1 LSSSGFDQVSV
12 ETLNRRLLLVTIFIF
27 VVFAMLVL
35 RLWFLQGINGQK
47 YRKQSESNRTHL
59 QKLTPYRGRILDRNG
74 ELLVSNLPAYDLY
87 INPEDIQDE
96 EQLLKDLK
104 RLINLD
110 PEEVRK
116 KIKTESGKYTLQSV
130 LIKKN
135 MSWEELAKIEVNRF
149 NMPGVNPPQRS
160 YQRSY
165 LYGDFGAHVIGYLG
179 EISEKELAGDKYPD
193 SDPGDFIGKYGVEG
207 RWQKELSG
215 AKGDE
220 QVEVDAAGRRLQVI
234 SKTAPVSGQNIS
246 LTIDKKLQ
254 SSAEA
259 MLKDKTGSIVAMD
272 PSNGEILAMASS
284 PSFNPNLFI
293 TGIDKTEWKRLT
305 TGTDYPLQN
314 RALSGQYPPG
324 SVFKIVMA
332 LAGLEEG
339 VISPEESVLCTGSYP
354 FGNRDYHCW
363 KSGGHG
369 MVNLHR
375 ALRESCDVYF
385 YKLGRKLGIEK
396 IAYYARMCGLGQ
408 KTEIVLESEKAGLIP
423 DNEWKLK
430 RYGVAWQPGETIST
444 SIGQS
449 FVLVTPLQVARLIS
463 VIFNGGKVYQPNVVK
478 WIGNDKTQSKPV
490 LLGELKVDRRNLELI
505 KNGLIAVVNEPGG
518 TGSSARIKGVTV
530 AGKTG
535 TAQVVTLEKE
545 KELRSKNGSADSHKD
560 HAWFVGIAPAENP
573 KIAVAVIIEHGGH
586 GGSAAAPFARDLIK
600 NYLGIDQQNQ
610 ATVIEDTTGSVE
622 GD

>member
-1 LSSSGFDQVSV
+1 MSSSGFDQVSV
-12 ETLNRRLLLVTIFIF
+12 ETLNRRLWYVTIFIF
-27 VVFAMLVL
+27 AVFAMLAL

-47 YRKQSESNRTHL
+47 YRTQSENNRTHL

-87 INPEDIQDE
+87 INPDDIQDE

-110 PEEVRK
+110 PGEVRK
-116 KIKTESGKYTLQSV
+116 KLNKETGGYALQSV
-130 LIKKN
+130 LVKKN
-135 MSWEELAKIEVNRF
+135 MSWEELVKIEINRF

-165 LYGDFGAHVIGYLG
+165 LYGDFAAHVVGYLG
-179 EISEKELAGDKYPD
+179 EISEKELASDQYPD
-193 SDPGDFIGKYGVEG
+193 SDPGDYIGKYGVEG
-207 RWQKELSG
+207 KWQKELNG
-215 AKGDE
+215 AKGEE
-220 QVEVDAAGRRLQVI
+220 QVEVDAVGRRLQVI
-234 SKTAPVSGQNIS
+234 SKTDPESGQNIS
-246 LTIDKKLQ
+246 LTIDKNLQ
-254 SSAEA
+254 SAAEA
-259 MLKDKTGSIVAMD
+259 MLKDKTGAIVAMD
-272 PSNGEILAMASS
+272 PSNGEILAMASG
-284 PSFNPNLFI
+284 PSFDPNIFI

-305 TGTDYPLQN
+305 SGKDYPLLN
-314 RALSGQYPPG
+314 RAFSGYPPG

-339 VISPEESVLCTGSYP
+339 VITPEESVLCPGSYT

-363 KSGGHG
+363 KKGGHG

-375 ALRESCDVYF
+375 AIRESCDVYF

-396 IAYYARMCGLGQ
+396 ISYYAKMCGLGE
-408 KTEIVLESEKAGLIP
+408 KTKIELDSEKAGLIP

-430 RYGVAWQPGETIST
+430 RFGVPWQPGETLST

-449 FVLVTPLQVARLIS
+449 YVSVTPLQAARLIS
-463 VIFNGGKVYQPNVVK
+463 VVFNGGKVYQPQIVK
-478 WIGNDKTQSKPV
+478 WIGNENGRKYQSEPV
-490 LLGELKVDRRNLELI
+490 LLGELKVKKSNLELV
-505 KNGLIAVVNEPGG
+505 KSGLIAVVNEAGG
-518 TGSSARIKGVTV
+518 TASIARIKDVTV

-535 TAQVVTLEKE
+535 TAQVVGKE
-545 KELRSKNGSADSHKD
+545 TVSAGESSDIYKD

-573 KIAVAVIIEHGGH
+573 KIAVAALIEHGEH
-586 GGSAAAPFARDLIK
+586 GASTAAPLVRDLIK
-600 NYLGIDQQNQ
+600 QYLGIDQKPQ
-610 ATVIEDTTGSVE
+610 ASVNKDIPEPVE